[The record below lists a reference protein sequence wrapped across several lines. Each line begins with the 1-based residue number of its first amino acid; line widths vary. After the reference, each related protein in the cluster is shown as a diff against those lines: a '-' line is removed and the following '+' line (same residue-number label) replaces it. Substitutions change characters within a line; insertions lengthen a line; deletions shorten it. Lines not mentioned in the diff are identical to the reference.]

1 MNLELTDME
10 RDTLAE
16 IGNISMGSAATA
28 LSTLVNRKVRITV
41 PEVTLSDVASVR
53 QSYPVPCLLVNVQY
67 LSGLQGENILVIK
80 EKDALIIG
88 NLMMGEDGTNPPA
101 ELDEI
106 YLSAVSEAMNM
117 MMGSAATAMSELFQ
131 ETIDISPPTAEQRD
145 LAHESLT
152 DDISENTPVVTV
164 AFRIEIDDLVDS
176 TMLQIIDVEF
186 AKGMVAKIMPS
197 EDEEPAVTSAAA
209 EMPIVE
215 AESETA
221 EKVTW
226 DDLSVAP
233 SPAMPAQ
240 PAGTQ
245 VSQTEHLGNVKIDLI
260 KDIPVKVRAVLGRT
274 NMTIENILRLGPGNI
289 VELDSFHGEPI
300 EIYANDTLI
309 ARGEVVVVGEQFG
322 IRVTE
327 IASPQ
332 DRIGSVC

>member
-1 MNLELTDME
+1 MKLQLTDME

-41 PEVTLSDVASVR
+41 PEVTLSDIGSVR
-53 QSYPVPCLLVNVQY
+53 ESYPVPCLLVNVQY
-67 LSGLQGENILVIK
+67 LSGLQGENILVIR

-88 NLMMGEDGTNPPA
+88 NLMMGEDGTNPPE

-117 MMGSAATAMSELFQ
+117 MMGSAATAMSELFHDA
-131 ETIDISPPTAEQRD
+131 IDISPPTAELRD
-145 LAHESLT
+145 LAQEPLT
-152 DDISENTPVVTV
+152 EDISESTTVVTV

-186 AKGMVAKIMPS
+186 AKGMVAKVMPS
-197 EDEEPAVTSAAA
+197 EEDEAAA
-209 EMPIVE
+209 ASDAAAHVGAAYP
-215 AESETA
+215 SPTQ
-221 EKVTW
+221 KVTW
-226 DDLSVAP
+226 DDLSVTPPTGAP
-233 SPAMPAQ
+233 TPQAAAPDAAQ
-240 PAGTQ
+240 
-245 VSQTEHLGNVKIDLI
+245 EYLGNIKIDLI
-260 KDIPVKVRAVLGRT
+260 KDIPVQVRAVLGRT
-274 NMTIENILRLGPGNI
+274 HMTIENILRLGPGNI
-289 VELDSFHGEPI
+289 VELDSFHGQPI
-300 EIYANDTLI
+300 EIYANDTLV

-332 DRIGSVC
+332 DRIGSVR